1 MCALIIPWYWV
12 DPPPPPSTQHCSHQG
27 NPLVLTCLLPENVP
41 LFFNCRPSTM
51 SKRGTCV
58 GCTSQ
63 SSKQYFPLYPTI
75 PNLVSSISSSGDC
88 EYTLDKRTGYYIT
101 ANSRQDQVVIELRPS
116 LWHSASRVSQLG
128 SLCYGCYRRNKQ
140 MLGLEG
146 VASEANGG
154 SSGGGSTA
162 AGVRLM
168 DREHT

>member
-1 MCALIIPWYWV
+1 
-12 DPPPPPSTQHCSHQG
+12 
-27 NPLVLTCLLPENVP
+27 
-41 LFFNCRPSTM
+41 M

-75 PNLVSSISSSGDC
+75 PNPVCSYVPDD
-88 EYTLDKRTGYYIT
+88 EYTLNRGSGYYIT
-101 ANSRQDQVVIELRPS
+101 TNSREDPVVIELMPS

-128 SLCYGCYRRNKQ
+128 SLCYDCYRRNKQ

-154 SSGGGSTA
+154 SSGGGSMA

-168 DREHT
+168 DRENT